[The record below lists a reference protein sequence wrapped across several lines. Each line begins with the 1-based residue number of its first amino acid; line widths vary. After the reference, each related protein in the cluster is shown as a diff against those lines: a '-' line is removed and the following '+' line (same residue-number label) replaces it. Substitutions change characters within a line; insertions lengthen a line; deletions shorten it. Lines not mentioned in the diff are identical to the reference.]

1 MTAKDNS
8 DNGAS
13 KMNAD
18 NATQLDKLKA
28 EFAALQSK
36 MTALSNA
43 PAITEAPAPAKVKA
57 EKKATPAKVKA
68 EKDAPAPKAEKKA
81 APAKEKKEKATKE
94 SDWHTEGRA
103 AEDVQNARLY
113 YRRVSVQ
120 HQKNKDGREQVHL
133 YQQILLPAD
142 KVAEA
147 VRASLDTCKVKNGK
161 KQVDAYWVNASRP
174 IVIRANVK
182 DAASYLS
189 ALIGKAK

>member
-68 EKDAPAPKAEKKA
+68 EKKAEPAPKAEKKA
-81 APAKEKKEKATKE
+81 APAKGKAKKE

-142 KVAEA
+142 KVAED

>member
-8 DNGAS
+8 NNGAS
-13 KMNAD
+13 KTTAD
-18 NATQLDKLKA
+18 NVTQLDKLKA
-28 EFAALQSK
+28 EFAALKSK

-57 EKKATPAKVKA
+57 EKKA
-68 EKDAPAPKAEKKA
+68 APAPKAEKKA
-81 APAKEKKEKATKE
+81 APAKEKKGKAEKE

-142 KVAEA
+142 KVAED

-174 IVIRANVK
+174 LIIRAGVK
-182 DAASYLS
+182 DAVAYLS